1 MNWRQKQASQYS
13 DGRWVYPKI
22 NDKNLF
28 RAVTYVGWL
37 LKNTRFGY
45 WTALARAESKFGVD
59 YDELVEAFNARAAAG
74 ARFKN
79 AVRRGN
85 G

>member
-1 MNWRQKQASQYS
+1 MNGRQKQASQYS

-28 RAVTYVGWL
+28 RAVIYVGWL

-45 WTALARAESKFGVD
+45 WTALARR
-59 YDELVEAFNARAAAG
+59 FNAE
-74 ARFKN
+74 N
-79 AVRRGN
+79 L
-85 G
+85 